1 MVKITMDEEIAAI
14 FAGQTAAIAVICE
27 LLIKNERF
35 QRDEL
40 CHRLYDLLE
49 RRRTS
54 NSNMYSVGPIRH
66 LIAIIEANGERE
78 LKSAE

>member
-1 MVKITMDEEIAAI
+1 MMDEDIAAI

-27 LLIKNERF
+27 LLIKDERLK
-35 QRDEL
+35 REEL

-54 NSNMYSVGPIRH
+54 NANMFSVGPIRH
-66 LIAIIEANGERE
+66 LIAILEANGERE